1 MGYGFWSGV
10 EKWIKKEFFD
20 KVLPYLAHS
29 PWLNL
34 YNFGCFWVIQNL
46 ISVFSYEIFKYL
58 YVLSLKNVLKY
69 GCRALVNTGTR
80 GRLGGCARNFW
91 GMYLYS
97 MSPFLVFLFAIV
109 KNVNYKKHMAY
120 CTNALLLKNNNFV
133 LRYTYPKTRII
144 CLHNNVWNSF
154 IVYVF
159 EESFQL

>member
-1 MGYGFWSGV
+1 MTRDYQHAIKTLEGNKTRNDMNMREVMDIGYLKMGYGFWSGV

-20 KVLPYLAHS
+20 KGLPYLAHS

-91 GMYLYS
+91 GMYLVCIS
-97 MSPFLVFLFAIV
+97 IPWAHFWFFCLQ
-109 KNVNYKKHMAY
+109 
-120 CTNALLLKNNNFV
+120 LLKMLTIKSTWRTTQMHCF
-133 LRYTYPKTRII
+133 
-144 CLHNNVWNSF
+144 
-154 IVYVF
+154 
-159 EESFQL
+159 